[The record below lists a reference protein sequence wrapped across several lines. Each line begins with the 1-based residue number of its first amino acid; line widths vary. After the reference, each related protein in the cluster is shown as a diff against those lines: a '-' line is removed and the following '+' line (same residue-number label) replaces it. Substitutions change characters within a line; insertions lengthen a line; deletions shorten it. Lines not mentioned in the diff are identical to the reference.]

1 MTRRFTRRA
10 SQDPRKFKGMDLPIR
25 TLPNNP
31 YQNLAVQCTPLS
43 AEAAVFSIKP
53 PSDDAKTKRAPSD
66 IVLVIDVSGSMSS
79 AAPLPDIED
88 KTSESAGL
96 SILDLVKHAS
106 KTILETLEDNDRLAL
121 VTFSKDAKVCS
132 TRIQLFPLTF
142 SGRPRFDGYDKLQ

>member
-1 MTRRFTRRA
+1 MTRKLTHQA
-10 SQDPRKFKGMDLPIR
+10 SKDAPQFKGMDLPIR

-43 AEAAVFSIKP
+43 GEAAVFSIKP
-53 PSDDAKTKRAPSD
+53 PADDAKTKRSACD
-66 IVLVIDVSGSMSS
+66 IVLVIDVSGSMNS
-79 AAPLPDIED
+79 AAPLPDLED

-121 VTFSKDAKVCS
+121 VTFSKDAKVSS
-132 TRIQLFPLTF
+132 T
-142 SGRPRFDGYDKLQ
+142 K